1 MKMKKVLEAVQFDNE
16 KGVES
21 YNTKGH
27 RTASTEVQDGPIPH
41 ASRPAKRKTVDLASM
56 IGTFLP
62 TSSEFSWT
70 TEHVIIF

>member
-27 RTASTEVQDGPIPH
+27 RTASTEALQAVG
-41 ASRPAKRKTVDLASM
+41 PAKRKTVDLESM
-56 IGTFLP
+56 IGTVLP

>member
-27 RTASTEVQDGPIPH
+27 RTASTEVQDGP
-41 ASRPAKRKTVDLASM
+41 AKRKTVDLASM